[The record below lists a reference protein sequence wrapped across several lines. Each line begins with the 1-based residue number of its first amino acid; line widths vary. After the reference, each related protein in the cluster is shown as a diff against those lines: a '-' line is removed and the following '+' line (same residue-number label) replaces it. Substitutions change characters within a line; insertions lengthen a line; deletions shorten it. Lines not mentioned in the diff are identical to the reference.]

1 MFSLGFWC
9 QVDKFNILADHRNN
23 LYGIVIG
30 GVIRALCGL
39 CFGVIAWLIYNKLFY
54 MVRKKSQMVLLTV
67 MEALAW
73 GIFFTAWFIF
83 ALVVL
88 MVHTHGLRPQNTN
101 YLFCGGYIA
110 VEFFL
115 ILSGYF
121 ATKYILDSSDNNS
134 AGANALKYTVR
145 QVKKVVPAVVVTV
158 FFNYAVIFAFGNI
171 DLQDM
176 PYMLY
181 EMLLLPQSGIY
192 KTFINLPL
200 WYISA
205 YVICLPVFLYLLGKF
220 KDFFFNIGVIIV
232 PLIIY
237 GFICRNNVHLDIW
250 NFSSGIPFV
259 GLLRVFAGLCMGANC
274 FRMVHIFKKIRFNI
288 PIGLAMLGAVLAY
301 CMFFQKTYA
310 DYFLVLLMMLAL
322 AAILSAREEKACS
335 GNKVL
340 LFLGKWSMYLY
351 MSYWLI
357 RYIVPKVFLQMSY
370 YELLPIYIAASL
382 LWALVVMLICRILN
396 FVICRV
402 KGKVI

>member
-1 MFSLGFWC
+1 MTA
-9 QVDKFNILADHRNN
+9 KTAKN
-23 LYGIVIG
+23 GIIECLRFV
-30 GVIRALCGL
+30 
-39 CFGVIAWLIYNKLFY
+39 
-54 MVRKKSQMVLLTV
+54 
-67 MEALAW
+67 
-73 GIFFTAWFIF
+73 F

-121 ATKYILDSSDNNS
+121 ATKYILDSPDNNS

-259 GLLRVFAGLCMGANC
+259 GLLRGFCRN
-274 FRMVHIFKKIRFNI
+274 
-288 PIGLAMLGAVLAY
+288 
-301 CMFFQKTYA
+301 
-310 DYFLVLLMMLAL
+310 
-322 AAILSAREEKACS
+322 
-335 GNKVL
+335 
-340 LFLGKWSMYLY
+340 MYG
-351 MSYWLI
+351 
-357 RYIVPKVFLQMSY
+357 R
-370 YELLPIYIAASL
+370 
-382 LWALVVMLICRILN
+382 
-396 FVICRV
+396 
-402 KGKVI
+402 